1 MSDEVQAQL
10 AEAMRQIE
18 ELQTQNARLQEALL
32 LREAREFAADQLA
45 LATVPDVTRRRLL
58 ERLAANPPVVEG
70 RIDRDAFG
78 QSISQAVAAEMQ
90 YLSEA
95 AGLGAGRIAGM
106 GTQADQAGDA
116 DLTKR
121 LEESFARLGLS
132 GDGLKSAVAGRAW

>member
-1 MSDEVQAQL
+1 
-10 AEAMRQIE
+10 
-18 ELQTQNARLQEALL
+18 
-32 LREAREFAADQLA
+32 
-45 LATVPDVTRRRLL
+45 
-58 ERLAANPPVVEG
+58 
-70 RIDRDAFG
+70 
-78 QSISQAVAAEMQ
+78 MQ